1 MNEKKIIPV
10 LIKLPVKVHTLLK
23 IEAVTDRMSLHD
35 KIVERIEKSMNG
47 SRSKV
52 SASLDVKSA

>member
-1 MNEKKIIPV
+1 MNEKKIVPV
-10 LIKLPVKVHTLLK
+10 LIRLPIEVHTLLK
-23 IEAVTDRMSLHD
+23 LEAVKDRISLHD

-52 SASLDVKSA
+52 SPLQSVKSA